1 MYKHYCTNCTHKP
14 ELLILNDLFAGTIM
28 VGGGLICGIE
38 QPFPVKQTATSFFWL
53 WPQFL
58 LFGLAMVMLRLSKR
72 KSLNSLSKSILKLNQ
87 AEYMCV
93 PQS

>member
-38 QPFPVKQTATSFFWL
+38 QPFPVKQTAT
-53 WPQFL
+53 
-58 LFGLAMVMLRLSKR
+58 
-72 KSLNSLSKSILKLNQ
+72 
-87 AEYMCV
+87 
-93 PQS
+93 